1 MESQLQTTAR
11 NELTRLTLKDLFF
24 KYVRF
29 LPLFIISIALSLFV
43 AYVYLRYAT
52 LIYRS
57 TGTMIVQDEK
67 KSGGSG
73 DRLEEII
80 SSDSKKNLQNE
91 IEYLQSRQMMMRV
104 VKSKNLN
111 F

>member
-1 MESQLQTTAR
+1 MENQLQTTAK

-52 LIYRS
+52 LIYKS
-57 TGTMIVQDEK
+57 TGTMIIQDEK
-67 KSGGSG
+67 NSGSG
-73 DRLEEII
+73 SNDKLDQII
-80 SSDSKKNLQNE
+80 TSDNKKNIQNE
-91 IEYLQSRQMMMRV
+91 IEYLQSRQIMSRV
-104 VKSKNLN
+104 VKA
-111 F
+111 